1 MAFTPIKCWIFG
13 SKLSKIN
20 IVSVP
25 CEAFKLLRSFADYA
39 LVGKQ
44 LRSLMWKFSDNHGRV
59 NTESGKPLIY
69 VVDFSVLSEI
79 SEGNW
84 DRETLVA
91 LYGKANRGKTRT
103 V

>member
-25 CEAFKLLRSFADYA
+25 CAAFKLLQSFADFA

-44 LRSLMWKFSDNHGRV
+44 LRGLIWKFSDNYGRV
-59 NTESGKPLIY
+59 NTKSGKPLI
-69 VVDFSVLSEI
+69 
-79 SEGNW
+79 
-84 DRETLVA
+84 
-91 LYGKANRGKTRT
+91 
-103 V
+103 